1 MLISIILLLF
11 GFVIVV
17 KGADFLIDGA
27 SSLAKKMSI
36 SEIAIGLTIV
46 AFGTSAPELIVNI
59 FASIGGHHE
68 ITFGNILGSNIFN
81 ILMVLGVAGIISTIV
96 VQRNT
101 ILKEIPFLLI
111 ATLLVFGLAL
121 WNSDLSLIDG
131 FILLAFLIVFFI
143 YVIAFLKTK
152 TLLGSDIKERSYLVT
167 ILMMI
172 FGMIGLFFGGKFV
185 VDNAVII
192 ARHFEV
198 SEKFIGLT
206 IVALGTSLPEL
217 ATSTIAITKGRN
229 DLAIGNVIGS
239 NLFNILLV
247 LGVSSIIAPIQYDIA
262 LNIDFIFLC
271 VITIMLFITMFI
283 GKKHKLTKIEA
294 VFFIILYIAYLVFI
308 FYRK

>member
-1 MLISIILLLF
+1 MLISILLLIL
-11 GFVIVV
+11 GFVIVI

-59 FASIGGHHE
+59 FASLGGHHE

-96 VQRNT
+96 VRRNT

-111 ATLLVFGLAL
+111 ATLMAFGLAL
-121 WNSDLSLIDG
+121 WNSDLSLLDG
-131 FILLAFLIVFFI
+131 IILLLFLLIFFI
-143 YVIAFLKTK
+143 YVIGFLKAK
-152 TLLGSDIKERSYLVT
+152 PLLGSDIKERSYGIT
-167 ILMMI
+167 FLMMI
-172 FGMIGLFFGGKFV
+172 SGIIGLFFGGKFV
-185 VDNAVII
+185 VDNAVKI
-192 ARHFEV
+192 ATQFGV
-198 SEKFIGLT
+198 SQKFIGLT

-217 ATSTIAITKGRN
+217 VTSVLAIKKGRN

-262 LNIDFIFLC
+262 LNIDFIFLS

-283 GKKHKLTKIEA
+283 GKKHKLTKIES
-294 VFFIILYIAYLVFI
+294 VFFVALYFVYLVFL
-308 FYRK
+308 FVRR